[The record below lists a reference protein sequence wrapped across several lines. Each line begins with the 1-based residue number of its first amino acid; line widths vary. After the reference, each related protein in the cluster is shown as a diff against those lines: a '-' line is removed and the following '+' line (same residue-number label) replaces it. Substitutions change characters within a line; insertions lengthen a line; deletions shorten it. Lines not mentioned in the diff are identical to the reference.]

1 MIRMF
6 HAYFPT
12 RTVLLTLSEAILLV
26 AAFLLAVLV
35 ASGTTVNASIFLLY
49 ENGLGRIAFTV
60 TVVLVMIYYFD
71 LYSSMILSN
80 SREVFTRL
88 VGVLGCTFLALAVF
102 YFAIPDVKLNGKV
115 LWIGL
120 LGASVALPA
129 WRSFFFMLNR
139 SPRFAEKALIL
150 GDGPLAGLLS
160 YEISHRPELGV
171 RVAGAVVHEM
181 SIDGVRTVNTCELT
195 EFAKRTGVR
204 RVVVTAA
211 ERRGTL
217 PLNELL
223 ELKANGVQILDGA
236 DYYESIT
243 GKLSLDSL
251 KLGWLLFSP
260 GFRVGGLLRVYKRAA
275 SIVLASLALVILS
288 PVLAVVALAI
298 RLDSK
303 GLVIFRQARVGEGGK
318 VFMMYKFRTM
328 YAECENGKHDPAT
341 HGDSRITRVGKWLR
355 PPRLDELPQLFNI
368 LKGDMAFVGPR
379 PFVPDQEE
387 DYAARIP
394 FYRQRWLIKPGATGW
409 AQINRGYN
417 ATLEDNKE
425 KLAYDLFYIKNI
437 SAGLDLFIM
446 LSTAKILL
454 LGRGGR

>member
-1 MIRMF
+1 M
-6 HAYFPT
+6 
-12 RTVLLTLSEAILLV
+12 
-26 AAFLLAVLV
+26 
-35 ASGTTVNASIFLLY
+35 
-49 ENGLGRIAFTV
+49 
-60 TVVLVMIYYFD
+60 
-71 LYSSMILSN
+71 
-80 SREVFTRL
+80 
-88 VGVLGCTFLALAVF
+88 
-102 YFAIPDVKLNGKV
+102 
-115 LWIGL
+115 
-120 LGASVALPA
+120 
-129 WRSFFFMLNR
+129 
-139 SPRFAEKALIL
+139 
-150 GDGPLAGLLS
+150 
-160 YEISHRPELGV
+160 
-171 RVAGAVVHEM
+171 RVAGAVIQEM
-181 SIDGVRTVNTCELT
+181 SIDGVRTVDNCDLT
-195 EFAKRTGVR
+195 EFARRTGIR
-204 RVVVTAA
+204 RVVITAA

-251 KLGWLLFSP
+251 RLGWLLFSP
-260 GFRVGGLLRVYKRAA
+260 GFRVGGLLRLYKRAA
-275 SIVLASLALVILS
+275 SIVLAVLALAILS
-288 PVLAVVALAI
+288 PVLAIVALAI

-303 GLVIFRQARVGEGGK
+303 GPIIFRQARIGEGGK
-318 VFMMYKFRTM
+318 IFMMYKFRTM
-328 YAECENGKHDPAT
+328 HTECDNGKHDPAA
-341 HGDSRITRVGKWLR
+341 HSDSRVTRAGKWLR
-355 PPRLDELPQLFNI
+355 PPRLDELPQLVNI

-379 PFVPDQEE
+379 PFVPDQE
-387 DYAARIP
+387 DNYAACIP

>member
-1 MIRMF
+1 MIRLF
-6 HAYFPT
+6 HAYFPK
-12 RTVLLTLSEAILLV
+12 RTVLLTLSEAVLLI

-35 ASGTTVNASIFLLY
+35 AAGTTTNAGIFLLY
-49 ENGLGRIAFTV
+49 ENGIGRIAFIV

-71 LYSSMILSN
+71 LYSSMVLSN
-80 SREVFTRL
+80 TREVFTRL
-88 VGVLGCTFLALAVF
+88 VGVLGCTFLALALF
-102 YFAIPDVKLNGKV
+102 YFAFPDVKLNGKV
-115 LWIGL
+115 LWFGL
-120 LGASVALPA
+120 IAASVALPA
-129 WRSFFFMLNR
+129 WRSIFFMMNR
-139 SPRFAEKALIL
+139 SPRFAERALIL

-160 YEISHRPELGV
+160 SEIGHRPELGV
-171 RVAGAVVHEM
+171 RVAGAVVHDI
-181 SIDGVRTVNTCELT
+181 SIDGVRTVDASDLMGFGE
-195 EFAKRTGVR
+195 RTGIR
-204 RVVVTAA
+204 RVILTAS

-217 PLNELL
+217 PLNGLL
-223 ELKANGVQILDGA
+223 DLKSRGVQILDGA
-236 DYYESIT
+236 QYYESIT

-251 KLGWLLFSP
+251 RLGWLLFSP
-260 GFRVGGLLRVYKRAA
+260 GFRVGGVLRFYKRSA
-275 SIVLASLALVILS
+275 SIVLSSLALVILS

-303 GLVIFRQARVGEGGK
+303 GPVIFKQSRVGEGGK
-318 VFMMYKFRTM
+318 TFLMYKFRTM
-328 YAECENGKHDPAT
+328 YAECKNGKHDPAA
-341 HGDSRITRVGKWLR
+341 HGDSRVTRVGKWLR
-355 PPRLDELPQLFNI
+355 PPRLDELPQLVNI
-368 LKGDMAFVGPR
+368 LRGDMAFVGPR

-387 DYAARIP
+387 QYAARIP

-437 SAGLDLFIM
+437 SAGLDLFVM

>member
-1 MIRMF
+1 
-6 HAYFPT
+6 
-12 RTVLLTLSEAILLV
+12 
-26 AAFLLAVLV
+26 
-35 ASGTTVNASIFLLY
+35 
-49 ENGLGRIAFTV
+49 
-60 TVVLVMIYYFD
+60 
-71 LYSSMILSN
+71 
-80 SREVFTRL
+80 
-88 VGVLGCTFLALAVF
+88 
-102 YFAIPDVKLNGKV
+102 
-115 LWIGL
+115 
-120 LGASVALPA
+120 
-129 WRSFFFMLNR
+129 
-139 SPRFAEKALIL
+139 
-150 GDGPLAGLLS
+150 
-160 YEISHRPELGV
+160 
-171 RVAGAVVHEM
+171 M
-181 SIDGVRTVNTCELT
+181 SIDGVRTVDADDMTV
-195 EFAKRTGVR
+195 FAKRTGIR
-204 RVVVTAA
+204 RVILTAA

-217 PLNELL
+217 PLEQLL
-223 ELKANGVQILDGA
+223 ELKENGVQILDGA
-236 DYYESIT
+236 EYYESIT

-251 KLGWLLFSP
+251 RLGWLLFSP
-260 GFRVGGLLRVYKRAA
+260 GFRVGGLLRFYKRSA
-275 SIVLASLALVILS
+275 SIVLAGVALLILS

-303 GLVIFRQARVGEGGK
+303 GPIIFRQARVGEGGK

-328 YAECENGKHDPAT
+328 YAECENGKHDPAAQ
-341 HGDSRITRVGKWLR
+341 GDSRITRVGKWLR
-355 PPRLDELPQLFNI
+355 PPRLDELPQLVNI

-387 DYAARIP
+387 EFAARIP